1 MDNLTYGRLLLLH
14 SIFQED
20 DPESL
25 NCAEVKELAEAL
37 ELALG
42 EVRAEL
48 TTRVPPND
56 T

>member
-1 MDNLTYGRLLLLH
+1 MDNLTYERQLLLH

-25 NCAEVKELAEAL
+25 NRSEVEELAEAL
-37 ELALG
+37 TEAVREVHAELA
-42 EVRAEL
+42 
-48 TTRVPPND
+48 TRVPPND

>member
-14 SIFQED
+14 GIFQED

-25 NCAEVKELAEAL
+25 NRAEVEELAKALEEAL
-37 ELALG
+37 A

-48 TTRVPPND
+48 ATRVPPND